1 MNRLV
6 PTRRQRRLV
15 ASLVVVVVV
24 VVVVI
29 VAGRV
34 GRGGRGAPD
43 GMPVD
48 GTCSEW
54 GRGRN
59 DVVAVSDV
67 EDE

>member
-34 GRGGRGAPD
+34 GRGAPD

-48 GTCSEW
+48 GTCSE
-54 GRGRN
+54 GGG
-59 DVVAVSDV
+59 VGMM
-67 EDE
+67 